1 MPGFEV
7 FGAQERAQVNEV
19 LETGVLMRYGFDA
32 MRQGHFKALEFEQV
46 FAERMGVKHCQ
57 LVSSGTA
64 ALSVALASAGIGAG
78 DEVIMPT
85 FTFVASFESI
95 MMLGAI
101 PVLVDIDDTL
111 TLDPKAVAAAITE
124 KTKAVM
130 PVHMCGSMADLEAL
144 KSLCQAHN
152 LILLEDA
159 CQAIGGTYKG
169 VALGAY
175 GDLGCFSF
183 DFVKTITCG
192 EGGAV
197 ITNNDG
203 YKVNAD
209 QYQDHGHDHIGSDR
223 GAETHPTLGYNFRI
237 SELHA
242 AVGLGQLARFD
253 DILDRQKAHYETL
266 AKAIVDLPGVSFRRI
281 PEGGVQN
288 YSFLNI
294 FLPTAEKAEQA
305 QKALS
310 KAGIDACFYWFK
322 NNWHY
327 INGWA
332 HLTQAKSIAP
342 LIPEMKAQLMGLQSR
357 DFSQSDH
364 YMGRTLSFLV
374 KLGWDENTLNQRA
387 QIMRDTLMNL

>member
-1 MPGFEV
+1 M
-7 FGAQERAQVNEV
+7 
-19 LETGVLMRYGFDA
+19 
-32 MRQGHFKALEFEQV
+32 
-46 FAERMGVKHCQ
+46 
-57 LVSSGTA
+57 
-64 ALSVALASAGIGAG
+64 
-78 DEVIMPT
+78 
-85 FTFVASFESI
+85 
-95 MMLGAI
+95 
-101 PVLVDIDDTL
+101 
-111 TLDPKAVAAAITE
+111 
-124 KTKAVM
+124 
-130 PVHMCGSMADLEAL
+130 
-144 KSLCQAHN
+144 
-152 LILLEDA
+152 
-159 CQAIGGTYKG
+159 
-169 VALGAY
+169 
-175 GDLGCFSF
+175 
-183 DFVKTITCG
+183 
-192 EGGAV
+192 

-332 HLTQAKSIAP
+332 HLTQAKR
-342 LIPEMKAQLMGLQSR
+342 LIILRHHFVELML
-357 DFSQSDH
+357 
-364 YMGRTLSFLV
+364 YP
-374 KLGWDENTLNQRA
+374 
-387 QIMRDTLMNL
+387 